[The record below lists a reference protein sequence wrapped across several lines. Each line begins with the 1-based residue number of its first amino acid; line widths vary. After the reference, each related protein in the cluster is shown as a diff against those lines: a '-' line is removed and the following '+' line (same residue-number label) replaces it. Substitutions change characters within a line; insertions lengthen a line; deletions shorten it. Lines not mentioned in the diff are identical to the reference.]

1 MKEKWLKKISSCV
14 LFKNINE
21 EQLDSMLS
29 CLDPDVRE
37 YKKNEYITLAGEK
50 YKGVGVVLSGEVVIT
65 KENASGN
72 RVIMEILGPGG
83 MFGEM
88 IAFAGG
94 NLWPATVIAQKE
106 CRVMF
111 LPPDKIVGSCG
122 NSCASHQQLIR
133 NMLKIIS
140 QKALMLN
147 RKVEYLSIR
156 TMRGKISNFLLE
168 QYKKNKKTTFMLP
181 LKRNELAE
189 FLNVS
194 RPSLSREMCRM
205 RDEGII
211 DFHRSSIQI
220 KDLDALKEM
229 VD

>member
-37 YKKNEYITLAGEK
+37 YKKNEYITLEGEK
-50 YKGVGVVLSGEVVIT
+50 YKGVGIILSGEVVVT

-72 RVIMEILGPGG
+72 RVIIEVLSAGG

-88 IAFAGG
+88 VAFAGS